1 MLQKLKIFVDKQKAI
16 FFKKRRF
23 TLEII
28 KRAVLLVFMLNLFA
42 PCVFARG
49 EGAITELALFGEED
63 LVVTASRYEQKVSEA
78 PAIIDVI
85 TADEIKKSGATN
97 LIDVLKHL
105 PGAIESLAMS
115 GRVNLIFRGH
125 DSGAIKFMIDGHP
138 INQLLYGDFDNW
150 CKIDLDIVKQIEVI
164 RGPGS
169 ALYGTDAFSGVIN
182 IITKKG
188 SDINGVEVN
197 INGGSF
203 ETGGGSILIG
213 NKIKDTLTY
222 KLFFQHTKSD
232 GPRGKLEYDLL
243 QGTPYTLC
251 PGKMNEGFETTTLN
265 FGLEDTDFYLRGMYL
280 KSAKDNLIGAMFA
293 LVEDSEVSTNEYFI
307 EGAYVFRVNE
317 NTSFTP
323 KAYYHYWNN
332 KQLDGV
338 LLPKGYYMIVPTMPP
353 YIPQDFNGDGLLEYW
368 PEGALAEA
376 GEKEELY
383 GIEFKLEMPLTDAG
397 KFIGGIFFEGTKV
410 FDVVTKAN
418 IDPVYFF
425 NLGTFMDVSDTRNFN
440 AGGERT
446 VHGGFAQVDWK
457 LKDNLNALVGARY
470 DHYDDFGETFN
481 PRCGLVWEFNKKG
494 NVKFLYGSAFRA
506 PTFGQLYNDN
516 QPVVMGNKDLKP
528 EKIQTGEISLNYSPI
543 NKLNTI
549 VTIFQSKIKDGIGM
563 DVSGKIM
570 PTDPAIWGNVL
581 ELDST
586 GVETEAKYY
595 LWEKTYL
602 SGSFVYI
609 ESEKGDEE
617 TAGIPRNSG
626 SFGLNL
632 NFAKHYNW
640 KTMLYYVGEK
650 PRDVAGGDIRDS
662 VSSYTLVD
670 TAFLI
675 EDIIKGM
682 DIKFIV
688 KNLFDKE
695 YYYPSMQ
702 ATADIIRPG
711 ISYYASM
718 GYKF

>member
-1 MLQKLKIFVDKQKAI
+1 MKTITRVVMLL
-16 FFKKRRF
+16 
-23 TLEII
+23 
-28 KRAVLLVFMLNLFA
+28 FMCNLFM
-42 PCVFARG
+42 PCVFASE
-49 EGAITELALFGEED
+49 EGGITELALFGEED
-63 LVVTASRYEQKVSEA
+63 LVVTAARYEQKVSEA
-78 PAIIDVI
+78 PAIIEVI
-85 TADEIKKSGATN
+85 TADEIKKSGDTN

-105 PGAIESLAMS
+105 PGAVELLAMS
-115 GRVNLIFRGH
+115 GRVNLILRGQ

-138 INQLLYGDFDNW
+138 INQLMYGDFDNW

-197 INGGSF
+197 IKGGSF

-213 NKIKDTLTY
+213 NKIKDDLTY

-232 GPRGKLEYDLL
+232 GPGCNLEYDIL

-251 PGKMNEGFETTTLN
+251 PGKMNEEFETTTLN
-265 FGLEDTDFYLRGMYL
+265 FGVEDPDFYLRGMYL
-280 KSAKDNLIGAMFA
+280 KSSKEQLIGSMFA
-293 LVEDSEVSTNEYFI
+293 LIDECEVSTDEFFI

-317 NTSFTP
+317 KTAFTP
-323 KAYYHYWNN
+323 KIYYHYWDNM
-332 KQLDGV
+332 QLYGDV
-338 LLPKGYYMIVPTMPP
+338 VPEGYYTIVPSMPP
-353 YIPQDFNGDGLLEYW
+353 YIPQDFNGDGILEYW
-368 PEGALAEA
+368 PEGVFADA
-376 GEKEELY
+376 GQKEELY
-383 GIEFKLEMPLTDAG
+383 GIELKLETPLTDAG
-397 KFIGGIFFEGTKV
+397 KVIGGIFFEKSSV
-410 FDVVTKAN
+410 FDVFTKAN
-418 IDPVYFF
+418 MHPVYFF
-425 NLGTFMDVSDTRNFN
+425 NLGTMTDLTDFANFN
-440 AGGERT
+440 SGGERT
-446 VHGGFAQVDWK
+446 VYGGFAQLDWK
-457 LKDNLNALVGARY
+457 LRDDLTTIVGARY
-470 DHYDDFGETFN
+470 DNYDDFGETFN

-494 NVKFLYGSAFRA
+494 NVKFLYGSPFRA
-506 PTFGQLYNDN
+506 PNFGQLYNDN
-516 QPVVMGNKDLKP
+516 QPITMGNKDLKS
-528 EKIQTGEISLNYSPI
+528 EKIQTGEISLNYSPV
-543 NKLNTI
+543 NKLNT
-549 VTIFQSKIKDGIGM
+549 VLTVFQSKITDGIGM
-563 DVSGKIM
+563 DVSGKIL

-581 ELDST
+581 ELDSI

-602 SGSFVYI
+602 YGSFVYI

-617 TAGIPRNSG
+617 TAGIPLNSG

-640 KTMLYYVGEK
+640 NTMLYYVGKK
-650 PRDVAGGDIRDS
+650 PRDVAGGDMRDP

-695 YYYPSMQ
+695 YYYPSTQ
-702 ATADIIRPG
+702 ATADIARPG
-711 ISYYASM
+711 ISYYASL